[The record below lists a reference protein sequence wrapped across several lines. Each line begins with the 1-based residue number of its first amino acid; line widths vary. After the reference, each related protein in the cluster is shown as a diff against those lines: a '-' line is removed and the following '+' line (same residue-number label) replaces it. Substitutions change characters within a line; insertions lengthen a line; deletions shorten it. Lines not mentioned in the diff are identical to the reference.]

1 MSERLRSIVESM
13 ATRPGDDVLEIGCG
27 HGVAAAMI
35 CEKLA
40 TGRLVAIDRS
50 RKMIDASVRRNGKYI
65 EAGIAEFRVADVL
78 DYDPG
83 PRRFDRILA
92 VRVGLFHRG
101 RGSRGG
107 TSPYSEMAQARR
119 KDAPRV

>member
-1 MSERLRSIVESM
+1 M

-107 TSPYSEMAQARR
+107 TSPYPETAQARR
-119 KDAPRV
+119 KDVPRV